1 MFVLRAFFVLFSL
14 FSLTAGPVLAWTP
27 ETRVQMADEAIKFMP
42 HSLRLALEKHR
53 RSVMRGVLEPMVHED
68 GPAHQAPW
76 LDGTLDQQLASEAQ
90 ALVAALGS
98 QTPFERVSEHFGR
111 LGHFVMDASFP
122 PGVGDDGGPR
132 YADFATY
139 CELKLEKFPLVF
151 YGHQD
156 EALAEGD
163 FRRFARRVMDHAR
176 VEDSQLSRAYAKS
189 GDTPGVEIFDDRS
202 IPFAVGSLSY
212 SHCVT
217 DIVRAWLAVWRLAG
231 GDMGRTPYLEPATE
245 SSTSGDP

>member
-1 MFVLRAFFVLFSL
+1 MLFGGHL
-14 FSLTAGPVLAWTP
+14 LCG
-27 ETRVQMADEAIKFMP
+27 E
-42 HSLRLALEKHR
+42 R
-53 RSVMRGVLEPMVHED
+53 RSVL
-68 GPAHQAPW
+68 
-76 LDGTLDQQLASEAQ
+76 S
-90 ALVAALGS
+90 
-98 QTPFERVSEHFGR
+98 
-111 LGHFVMDASFP
+111 HFVMDASFP
-122 PGVGDDGGPR
+122 PGVGDDGDPR
-132 YADFATY
+132 YADFASY

-163 FRRFARRVMDHAR
+163 FRRFARRAMDQAR
-176 VEDSQLSRAYAKS
+176 VEDSDLSRAYAKS
-189 GDTPGVEIFDDRS
+189 GDTPGVKIFDDRS

-217 DIVRAWLAVWRLAG
+217 DIVRVWLAVWRLAG